1 MADWIG
7 SGGVGIYREKEQGL
21 EGMLVQLGH
30 VLVQVSERYA
40 SGAVHKQLK
49 KYRSKKKAYI

>member
-49 KYRSKKKAYI
+49 KYRS